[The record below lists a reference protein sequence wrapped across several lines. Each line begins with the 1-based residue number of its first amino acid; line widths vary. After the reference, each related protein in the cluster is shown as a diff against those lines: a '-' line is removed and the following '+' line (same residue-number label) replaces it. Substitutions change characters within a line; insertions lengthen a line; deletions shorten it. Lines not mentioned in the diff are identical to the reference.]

1 MNKENILISAV
12 YLLLFCVACVYAA
25 NSTNETAN
33 STNET
38 ASATSTQAVI
48 DIAKALEKMVEIM
61 IADAAVNKADAAVN
75 AAWSGYEKHTFNVEI
90 VVTAVAAFALILQCY
105 FNYWVLCSPS
115 SYATQKEKL
124 CLKLDAFL
132 KDHPGNTGVEEVLGI
147 LKAVSAL
154 YSNTDNTIVNDADKA
169 STRSGEDDHNTHVQP
184 PGERSDKDPGVPEV
198 PEENVASSG
207 NFNL

>member
-75 AAWSGYEKHTFNVEI
+75 AAWSGYEKRTITVEI
-90 VVTAVAAFALILQCY
+90 VVAAVAAFALILQCY
-105 FNYWVLCSPS
+105 NYWVLSPS

-184 PGERSDKDPGVPEV
+184 TGETSDNDPED
-198 PEENVASSG
+198 PEENDDST
-207 NFNL
+207 NP